1 MKDSSWHYLLILSI
15 HFDLLKLRQT
25 SNKQLRQLHA
35 SSRAREPLKISA
47 RQQAQLLLEQNRLS
61 DRDINL
67 LRGFIAVGMLTRH
80 QIQRIFF
87 ADSEKRAA
95 NRLAKLYHYHFV
107 DRGMSWMEGMETMGL
122 TPCYV
127 YTANRVGVE
136 AYALCTGT
144 PYRQVPFNPERYLLT
159 RQNHKMLHDLQISEM
174 YTCLQVEAEANGWE
188 MTWYNE
194 WAAILRYEEEE
205 LVRPDGVAILERM
218 GGGTEYGYFIEMDRG
233 NTDWQKKVSFYE
245 RAYQRS
251 PWRTL
256 FQVQQYPVV
265 LCVVPSALMGEV
277 AGVVRQE
284 RPLTRF
290 WLKTWEALLA
300 GDVLTGWLDPLREGS
315 KGLLAR

>member
-1 MKDSSWHYLLILSI
+1 MQNPIV
-15 HFDLLKLRQT
+15 KLRPT
-25 SNKQLRQLHA
+25 DNKQMRRHHA
-35 SSRAREPLKISA
+35 SSRPREPLKISA

-67 LRGFIAVGMLTRH
+67 IRAFIAVGMLTRH
-80 QIQRIFF
+80 QIQRLFF

-95 NRLAKLYHYHFV
+95 NRLAKLYRYHFLE
-107 DRGMSWMEGMETMGL
+107 RGMSWMEGMETMGL

-127 YTANRVGVE
+127 YTANRVGLE
-136 AYALCTGT
+136 AYALCAGA

-174 YTCLQVEAEANGWE
+174 FTSLQVGMQAMGWE

-194 WAAILRYEEEE
+194 WAAILRQEEEE
-205 LVRPDGVAILERM
+205 LVRPDGAAILERT
-218 GGGTEYGYFIEMDRG
+218 GGDGERGYFIEMDRG

-251 PWRTL
+251 PWRSL
-256 FQVQQYPVV
+256 FQVQQYPTA
-265 LCVVPSALMGEV
+265 LCVVPSALMGAV
-277 AGVVRQE
+277 VQVVRQE

-290 WLKTWEALLA
+290 WVKTWEALLVEGA
-300 GDVLTGWLDPLREGS
+300 LTGWLDPLREGEA
-315 KGLLAR
+315 KLLAE

>member
-1 MKDSSWHYLLILSI
+1 MANPIV
-15 HFDLLKLRQT
+15 KLRQT
-25 SNKQLRQLHA
+25 NNKQLRQHHA

-47 RQQAQLLLEQNRLS
+47 RQQAQLLWEQNRLS

-67 LRGFIAVGMLTRH
+67 IRGFIGVGLLTRH
-80 QIQRIFF
+80 QIQRLFF

-107 DRGMSWMEGMETMGL
+107 ERGMSWMEGMETMGL

-136 AYALCTGT
+136 AYAFCTGT

-174 YTCLQVEAEANGWE
+174 FTCLQVAVQANGWE

-194 WAAILRYEEEE
+194 WAAILRQDEEE
-205 LVRPDGVAILERM
+205 LVRPDGLAILERI
-218 GGGTEYGYFIEMDRG
+218 GGDEEQGYFIEMDRG
-233 NTDWQKKVSFYE
+233 NTDWQKKVSYYE

-251 PWRTL
+251 PWRSL
-256 FQVQQYPVV
+256 FQVQGYPTV
-265 LCVVPSALMGEV
+265 LCVVPSALKAEV
-277 AGVVRQE
+277 VQVVRQK

-290 WLKTWEALLA
+290 WLKTWEAFLA
-300 GDVLTGWLDPLREGS
+300 EEVLIGWLDPLREGEANVLT
-315 KGLLAR
+315 G

>member
-1 MKDSSWHYLLILSI
+1 MANPIV
-15 HFDLLKLRQT
+15 KLRQT
-25 SNKQLRQLHA
+25 SNKQLRQHHA

-67 LRGFIAVGMLTRH
+67 IRGFIAVGMLTRH

-144 PYRQVPFNPERYLLT
+144 PYRQVPFNSERYLLT

-194 WAAILRYEEEE
+194 WAASLRYEEEE
-205 LVRPDGVAILERM
+205 LVRPDGVAILEQVGSEVER
-218 GGGTEYGYFIEMDRG
+218 GYFIEMDRG
-233 NTDWQKKVSFYE
+233 NTDWRKKATFYD

-251 PWRTL
+251 GWR
-256 FQVQQYPVV
+256 QVLRMTNYPVV
-265 LCVVPSALMGEV
+265 LCVVPGALLAEV
-277 AGVVRQE
+277 VQVMRQE

-290 WLKTWEALLA
+290 WLKTWEAFLA
-300 GDVLTGWLDPLREGS
+300 EGALAGWLDPLREG
-315 KGLLAR
+315 GTNLFTG

>member
-1 MKDSSWHYLLILSI
+1 MANPVV
-15 HFDLLKLRQT
+15 KLRQT
-25 SNKQLRQLHA
+25 NNKQLRQHHA

-67 LRGFIAVGMLTRH
+67 IRGFIGVGLLTRH
-80 QIQRIFF
+80 QIQRLFF

-107 DRGMSWMEGMETMGL
+107 ERGMSWMEGMETMGL

-127 YTANRVGVE
+127 YTANRVGLE
-136 AYALCTGT
+136 AYAFCTGT
-144 PYRQVPFNPERYLLT
+144 PYRQVPFSPERYLLT

-174 YTCLQVEAEANGWE
+174 FTCLQVAVQVNGWE

-194 WAAILRYEEEE
+194 WAAILRQDEEE
-205 LVRPDGVAILERM
+205 LVRPDGVAILERT
-218 GGGTEYGYFIEMDRG
+218 GGDEEQGYFIEMDRG

-251 PWRTL
+251 PWRSL
-256 FQVQQYPVV
+256 FQVQQYPTV
-265 LCVVPSALMGEV
+265 LCVVPSALMAEV
-277 AGVVRQE
+277 VQVVRQK

-290 WLKTWEALLA
+290 WLKTWESFLA
-300 GDVLTGWLDPLREGS
+300 EGVLTGWRDPIREG
-315 KGLLAR
+315 GVDLLTG